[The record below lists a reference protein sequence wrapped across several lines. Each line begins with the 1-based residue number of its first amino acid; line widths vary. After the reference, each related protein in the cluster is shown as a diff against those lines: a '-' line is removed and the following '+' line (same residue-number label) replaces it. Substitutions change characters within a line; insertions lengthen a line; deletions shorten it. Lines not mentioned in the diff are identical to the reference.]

1 MVLLA
6 GYLGYAH
13 ASLAMETI
21 HIRAA
26 TTPGPQA
33 AEGAQQTQDVQ
44 P

>member
-21 HIRAA
+21 HAH
-26 TTPGPQA
+26 QA
-33 AEGAQQTQDVQ
+33 ALLPAHGLPGGAEETTG
-44 P
+44 

>member
-21 HIRAA
+21 HAR
-26 TTPGPQA
+26 QA
-33 AEGAQQTQDVQ
+33 ARLPADDQPAGAEET